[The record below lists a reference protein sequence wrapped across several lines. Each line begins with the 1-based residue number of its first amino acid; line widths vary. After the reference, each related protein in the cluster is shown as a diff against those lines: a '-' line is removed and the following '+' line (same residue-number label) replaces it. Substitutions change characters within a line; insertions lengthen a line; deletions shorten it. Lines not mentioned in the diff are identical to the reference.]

1 MRAILE
7 DLPGALMPDLRKE
20 SEDPGVKV
28 EVVDDDLIRPTVE
41 DELPQHAS
49 RGRKSPLSRHT
60 VHTIGPL
67 DRCLPLPIGL
77 RLSLEGSRVTDA
89 TVDMGF
95 THQALERRAQ
105 GRAIDVG
112 LFALVARAEPGL
124 LSALA
129 VACAL
134 ERLGRDSG
142 LPSAATT
149 AQRRIGLDLL
159 TIVENAH
166 VLSAPAL
173 GFVNAQRGFRQLA
186 QTANRRAIALLEGLC
201 ADDVFYAPFA
211 LRRPLAKEER
221 HMLLRLLN
229 DVEEPLLRMDPVR
242 SFSWLQGVGVLDTS
256 TARLLGVDGPALR
269 ASGGLDDTP
278 GIDLEAAPPETLD
291 AESSQHPNIFQGCA
305 LSRLRVRHA
314 DALAAAARL
323 RPRLQSQAEDDDDTV
338 HSPRVG
344 TVGDGIGTAQVRGP
358 SGTTAALVAVVDQ
371 RVQRLRLR
379 PPDLALIAAVPRA
392 LVGVTLDDVA
402 AVVASFGI
410 RCSAVD
416 R

>member
-1 MRAILE
+1 MRLLHASLRQVRLHQHLE
-7 DLPGALMPDLRKE
+7 LRFDPHFTLLGGANEAGKSTVVEALHKVLFLRA
-20 SEDPGVKV
+20 SATGRAV
-28 EVVDDDLIRPTVE
+28 
-41 DELPQHAS
+41 DELRS
-49 RGRKSPLSRHT
+49 RLH
-60 VHTIGPL
+60 
-67 DRCLPLPIGL
+67 
-77 RLSLEGSRVTDA
+77 
-89 TVDMGF
+89 
-95 THQALERRAQ
+95 
-105 GRAIDVG
+105 
-112 LFALVARAEPGL
+112 
-124 LSALA
+124 
-129 VACAL
+129 
-134 ERLGRDSG
+134 SG
-142 LPSAATT
+142 LPEIAVGFEAAGARWELRKRFSGASGTC
-149 AQRRIGLDLL
+149 Q
-159 TIVENAH
+159 
-166 VLSAPAL
+166 L
-173 GFVNAQRGFRQLA
+173 GSDGGVA
-186 QTANRRAIALLEGLC
+186 
-201 ADDVFYAPFA
+201 
-211 LRRPLAKEER
+211 
-221 HMLLRLLN
+221 
-229 DVEEPLLRMDPVR
+229 
-242 SFSWLQGVGVLDTS
+242 LQGAAAEEQL
-256 TARLLGVDGPALR
+256 ARLLGVDGPALR